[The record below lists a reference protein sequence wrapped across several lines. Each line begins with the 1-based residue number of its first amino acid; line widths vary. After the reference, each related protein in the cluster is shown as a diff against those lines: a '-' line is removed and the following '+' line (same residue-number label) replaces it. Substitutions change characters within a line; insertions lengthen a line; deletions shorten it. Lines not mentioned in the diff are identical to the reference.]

1 MAELLLFSPEWCPMT
16 ISNCCLGAPCEPV
29 HQTTQKDRQ
38 SSVICWENPF
48 NVSVKIHSLR
58 ELAVDEI
65 MLKFRGRFMG
75 KPYMSKKPTKWGTK
89 SFSLADSCNGYIINV
104 LLLCRRGAF
113 SRTGCFFLLYA
124 KLVPPSWIAITS
136 PLPSQS
142 CPLTSSSKS
151 SQPFLWR
158 QCCKVR
164 CCCSL
169 SVWLCATDEAVQPR
183 RWMDVFDIPDQ
194 HAVYYFF
201 LRKTVKWTL
210 EKALFWLIETAVVDS
225 YILCNCTVIP
235 RRPNHLA
242 YWHAIAESLAN
253 KKLAYKKK
261 PHLFASKIYS
271 TFTWTINKPHLP

>member
-1 MAELLLFSPEWCPMT
+1 M
-16 ISNCCLGAPCEPV
+16 
-29 HQTTQKDRQ
+29 
-38 SSVICWENPF
+38 
-48 NVSVKIHSLR
+48 
-58 ELAVDEI
+58 
-65 MLKFRGRFMG
+65 
-75 KPYMSKKPTKWGTK
+75 
-89 SFSLADSCNGYIINV
+89 ADSWKTTRQRNPLNG
-104 LLLCRRGAF
+104 GQSASAWQTAAMATSSMFFF
-113 SRTGCFFLLYA
+113 SVVVEHSVEQAVSSCCM
-124 KLVPPSWIAITS
+124 PSQYLH
-136 PLPSQS
+136 PELPSFQHF
-142 CPLTSSSKS
+142 PVRAVLWLHQADLLDS

-183 RWMDVFDIPDQ
+183 RWMDVLDIPDQ
-194 HAVYYFF
+194 YAVYYFF

-210 EKALFWLIETAVVDS
+210 EKALFWLIKTAVVDS

-242 YWHAIAESLAN
+242 YWRAIAESLTN

-271 TFTWTINKPHLP
+271 TFTWTISKPHLP